1 MKNQPKI
8 ALPTITIIENDGTF
22 DFLKGRV
29 LFPEKV
35 AKAKETLKN
44 IKLPPR

>member
-1 MKNQPKI
+1 MKNRPQI
-8 ALPTITIIENDGTF
+8 ALPPITIIENDGTF
-22 DFLKGRV
+22 DFLKGKV

-44 IKLPPR
+44 VKLPSR

>member
-1 MKNQPKI
+1 MKNQSKVY
-8 ALPTITIIENDGTF
+8 LPQTIIIENDGTF
-22 DFLKGRV
+22 DFLKGKT

-44 IKLPPR
+44 VKLPPR